1 MAQDLQLAAHKSR
14 KLEKTVSSKYLV
26 TARLQLGMQ
35 NRLETAIVAK
45 CYLTTVDTLHA
56 VVCSTSC
63 WLAGLGLRPNFPLQP
78 QGAAD
83 HFTRTVLHKLL
94 CSESSRTS
102 WIWAWLPPLFPAIK
116 KGLLDKANNDH
127 TNADGSV
134 LDRRRKKVKTDHPP
148 SLCGCNFLTRFCT
161 NLRNTEEIAR
171 RNPCLILQ
179 GWSCLLKRLRKSAK
193 VC

>member
-63 WLAGLGLRPNFPLQP
+63 WLAGLGLRPNFP
-78 QGAAD
+78 
-83 HFTRTVLHKLL
+83 F
-94 CSESSRTS
+94 
-102 WIWAWLPPLFPAIK
+102 
-116 KGLLDKANNDH
+116 
-127 TNADGSV
+127 
-134 LDRRRKKVKTDHPP
+134 
-148 SLCGCNFLTRFCT
+148 SLRGQQ
-161 NLRNTEEIAR
+161 I
-171 RNPCLILQ
+171 ILQ
-179 GWSCLLKRLRKSAK
+179 ERFSTNCYVRKAREPAGYEHGYLHSFLLLKRGFSTKPTMTTRMQMDLFWTDGAK
-193 VC
+193 K